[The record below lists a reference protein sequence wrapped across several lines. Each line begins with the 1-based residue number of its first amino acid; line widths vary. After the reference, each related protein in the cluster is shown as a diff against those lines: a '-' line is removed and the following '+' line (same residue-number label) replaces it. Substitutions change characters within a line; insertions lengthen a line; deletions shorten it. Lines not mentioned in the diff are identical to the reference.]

1 MRASSHGISFS
12 ETRKENVPLGPRKAF
27 LTPLHFALYAGGQT
41 GGALAQTQ
49 SGRSGLSN
57 PDYLGRPDCRESAG
71 GAAKGFRLRSE
82 VRACLALKQAAL
94 A

>member
-41 GGALAQTQ
+41 GGMRRCPNREGAFGAQQ
-49 SGRSGLSN
+49 
-57 PDYLGRPDCRESAG
+57 P
-71 GAAKGFRLRSE
+71 
-82 VRACLALKQAAL
+82 
-94 A
+94 